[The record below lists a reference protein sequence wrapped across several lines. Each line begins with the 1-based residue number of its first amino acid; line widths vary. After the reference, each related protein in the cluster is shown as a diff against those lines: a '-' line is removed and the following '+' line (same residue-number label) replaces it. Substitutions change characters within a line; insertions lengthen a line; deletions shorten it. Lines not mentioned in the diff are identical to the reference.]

1 MDRKTRGMTENTGN
15 AWKRIGDSGKEIHSQ
30 GITGTHS

>member
-1 MDRKTRGMTENTGN
+1 MDRETKDMTKNTGN
-15 AWKRIGDSGKEIHSQ
+15 EWKKIGDSGKEIHSQ